1 MRTHR
6 TQVLAFPFLL
16 MLTLAFLVACGS
28 AASPTATPDDDA
40 SKSALVE
47 PSTLFNGCEFYSR
60 AQPALIPTVFSE
72 PQLMLSPFYDPEKL
86 KLCPIPL
93 AIPDENQGIT
103 L

>member
-28 AASPTATPDDDA
+28 AASPTTTPDDDA
-40 SKSALVE
+40 SKSVWVG
-47 PSTLFNGCEFYSR
+47 PSTLFEGCEVYSR
-60 AQPALIPTVFSE
+60 AEPTPIPTVFPE
-72 PQLMLSPFYDPEKL
+72 LQLIPSPFYNPEKIMT
-86 KLCPIPL
+86 CPIPL